1 MFEHRTSP
9 VLSRRAFLRRMRN
22 SLAFSLAIIAGAL
35 ALGMMGYHFLEGMG
49 WVDAFANSAMILAG
63 MGPLGDLHTDAG
75 KIFAGLYALF
85 CGIVFLGAIGILL
98 APLAHRALHK
108 FHCDADGKKDS

>member
-1 MFEHRTSP
+1 MFEHRTSR
-9 VLSRRAFLRRMRN
+9 VLSRKAFLRRMRN
-22 SLAFSLAIIAGAL
+22 SVLLSVGVIAFALAI
-35 ALGMMGYHFLEGMG
+35 GMAGYHFLEGMG
-49 WVDAFANSAMILAG
+49 WVDSFANAAMILAG
-63 MGPLGDLHTDAG
+63 MGPLGDMHTDAG

-108 FHCDADGKKDS
+108 FHCDAGKKEDS